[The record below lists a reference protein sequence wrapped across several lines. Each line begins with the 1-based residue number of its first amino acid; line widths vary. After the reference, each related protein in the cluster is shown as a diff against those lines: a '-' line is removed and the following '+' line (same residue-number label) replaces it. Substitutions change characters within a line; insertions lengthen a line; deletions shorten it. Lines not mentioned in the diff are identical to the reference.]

1 MSKSDKRVSFC
12 LNSIRK
18 LRDELRHKNLVI
30 KLAYT
35 DLINEKFD
43 CKAKIEYAISSLGAE
58 IRRQGEKDNVLI
70 DRINQLFIDEGE
82 KPPFQMKQAQ

>member
-1 MSKSDKRVSFC
+1 MRKSDKRVSIC

-18 LRDELRHKNLVI
+18 LRDELSHKNLVI
-30 KLAYT
+30 TLAYN

-43 CKAKIEYAISSLGAE
+43 YKDKIDYAVSSLGAE
-58 IRRQGEKDNVLI
+58 IRRQNKKESILI

-82 KPPFQMKQAQ
+82 KPPFERNQT